1 MKTKVA
7 LLIWVQTALVVLM
20 IALVASRRVPLGIH
34 GEWEWGRVHGIP
46 PLVGLLFAG
55 LAVFGYCGF
64 IALGYRALGTGSR
77 SRGSEASWL
86 AGLLGASI
94 AIQVVIP
101 FGAAEE
107 YDLARWAYVN
117 YFIGSAGYYRVAREQ
132 AVDHPWR
139 FLADY
144 PVWIQR
150 QDSLHIGTHPP
161 GLIALQCLLLKTME
175 QNPKTAETLIATM
188 PRPVAEGFRQI
199 ERITGAPLPQA
210 DRAALYLTS
219 VLMMLACAGT
229 VVPLYFLGR
238 SALEAQGAWA
248 AAAFWPLVP
257 AANLFQPVADTAY
270 PFLSAAAL
278 ACAVWSADRQAAGK
292 RGLTGSLLL
301 ALVAG
306 LLLALGMFFTLAFL
320 PVGLIVGL
328 SVVFA
333 GGVSRARK
341 VGLILAAGAGF
352 LAITAAGWASI
363 GANPL
368 PIWIW
373 NLKNHARFY
382 VEYPR
387 TYLAWIVINP
397 IELAVAVG
405 LPLAIWCLVGLA
417 RPLSVP
423 LSCRATICVLML
435 VNLTGRNLG
444 EVARLWILFL
454 PPLLTAAGAG
464 VAHYSAG
471 PAALGLST
479 GLVGLSTLA
488 LQVLIQV
495 VYPI

>member
-1 MKTKVA
+1 MKTRVA

-34 GEWEWGRVHGIP
+34 GEWEWTRVHKIP
-46 PLVGLLFAG
+46 PLVGILFAG
-55 LAVFGYCGF
+55 LAVVAYCGF
-64 IALGYRALGTGSR
+64 VALGYRALGSGAR
-77 SRGSEASWL
+77 SRGGEASWL
-86 AGLLGASI
+86 AGLLGASM

-117 YFIGSAGYYRVAREQ
+117 YFNGSTGYYRVAREQ
-132 AVDHPWR
+132 AVAHPWR

-144 PVWIQR
+144 PVWIQS

-175 QNPKTAETLIATM
+175 QNPKAAETLIATM
-188 PRPVAEGFRQI
+188 PGPTAGGFRQI
-199 ERITGAPLPQA
+199 EQVAGVPFPRA
-210 DRAALYLTS
+210 DRAALYAAS
-219 VLMMLACAGT
+219 VLAVLTCAGT

-238 SALEAQGAWA
+238 SALEAREAWA

-257 AANLFQPVADTAY
+257 AANLFQPNADTAY

-278 ACAVWSADRQAAGK
+278 ACAVWSARWAAGN
-292 RGLTGSLLL
+292 RALTGSLLL
-301 ALVAG
+301 AFVAG

-328 SVVFA
+328 SVAFA
-333 GGVSRARK
+333 SGAGRARK
-341 VGLILAAGAGF
+341 AGVILAVGAGF
-352 LAITAAGWASI
+352 LAITVAGWGLI
-363 GANPL
+363 GASPL
-368 PIWIW
+368 PIWTW

-397 IELAVAVG
+397 IELAVAAG
-405 LPLAIWCLVGLA
+405 LPAVVWCLAGLA
-417 RPLSVP
+417 RPFSVP
-423 LSCRATICVLML
+423 RSCWATACVLL
-435 VNLTGRNLG
+435 LLNLTGRNMG
-444 EVARLWILFL
+444 EVARLWMLFL

-464 VAHYSAG
+464 LAQCGAG
-471 PAALGLST
+471 PPALGLSA
-479 GLVGLSTLA
+479 GLMGLSTLA
-488 LQVLIQV
+488 LQALIQV
-495 VYPI
+495 VYPV